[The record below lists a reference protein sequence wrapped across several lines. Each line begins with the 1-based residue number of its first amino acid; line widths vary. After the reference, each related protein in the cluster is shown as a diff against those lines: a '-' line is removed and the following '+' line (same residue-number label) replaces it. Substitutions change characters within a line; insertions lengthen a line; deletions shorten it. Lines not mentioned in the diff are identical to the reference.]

1 MVIKKATYESLTMM
15 RKKTHPGST
24 LGNLVVTLVNSVNT
38 EKDMNFQS
46 SDWVHTIEVTHRGGM
61 NTVIL
66 EKDADFVNL
75 AENTKDMV
83 IKRVSEGESI
93 KIGKSRMNKLLHGG
107 KYTFEV
113 NMII

>member
-15 RKKTHPGST
+15 RKKTHPGIT
-24 LGNLVVTLVNSVNT
+24 PVNLVITLINSVNT
-38 EKDMNFQS
+38 EKDMDFQS
-46 SDWVHTIEVTHRGGM
+46 SDWVHAIEVMHRGDM
-61 NTVIL
+61 DTVIL
-66 EKDADFVNL
+66 EKDGDFVNL

-107 KYTFEV
+107 KH
-113 NMII
+113 NSKLI

>member
-1 MVIKKATYESLTMM
+1 M
-15 RKKTHPGST
+15 
-24 LGNLVVTLVNSVNT
+24 
-38 EKDMNFQS
+38 DFQS

-61 NTVIL
+61 DMVIL

-107 KYTFEV
+107 KHTFEV